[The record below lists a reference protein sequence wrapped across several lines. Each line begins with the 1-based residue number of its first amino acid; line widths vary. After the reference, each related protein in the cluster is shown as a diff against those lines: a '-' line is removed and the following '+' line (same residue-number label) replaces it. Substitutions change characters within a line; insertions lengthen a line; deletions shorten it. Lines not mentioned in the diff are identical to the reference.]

1 MLRNRTVML
10 VFMTFRTP
18 ISENEKN
25 PKILARFWR
34 RSAEAMVKRPEIIFF
49 KPNKDQYSF

>member
-34 RSAEAMVKRPEIIFF
+34 RSAEAKVKRPEIIFF